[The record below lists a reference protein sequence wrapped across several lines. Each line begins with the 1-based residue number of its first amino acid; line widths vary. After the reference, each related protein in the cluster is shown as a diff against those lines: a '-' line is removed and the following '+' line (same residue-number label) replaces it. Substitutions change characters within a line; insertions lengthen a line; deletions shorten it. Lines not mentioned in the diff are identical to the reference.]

1 DHERPDGDLAD
12 VEQSIV
18 DGHPLHPNCRTRI
31 GMSTADVLRCAPEH
45 RPIVHLHVVEV
56 PPGHWHTTG
65 APRPPLLPVHP
76 KQLDR
81 VMATGLV
88 KDAGVTIAARPLMS
102 LRTLAPLDDPG
113 LHLKTAV
120 DVQMTSAVRTLSA
133 QAIHNGPIAAALVAD
148 LARRTTGLDVLR
160 ELTGATLLIG
170 GEPQRSVAAV
180 WRQAPPAGRRIL

>member
-1 DHERPDGDLAD
+1 ARLLEALALPGARQRLTVELDNSVANLALARAAHEPRPDHERPDGDLAD
-12 VEQSIV
+12 VEQSTV
-18 DGHPLHPNCRTRI
+18 DGHPLHPGCRTRI
-31 GMSTADVLRCAPEH
+31 GMSTADVLRYAPEH
-45 RPIVHLHVVEV
+45 RPTVHLHVVEV

-133 QAIHNGPIAAALVAD
+133 QAIHN
-148 LARRTTGLDVLR
+148 
-160 ELTGATLLIG
+160 
-170 GEPQRSVAAV
+170 
-180 WRQAPPAGRRIL
+180 